1 MKRKITAI
9 ALILSILAPFGV
21 AAETE
26 TEYSDAID
34 FVTSNSVMTGDDAG
48 DMHLADPITRAEF
61 VKMLIT
67 AADSAKMDFMVE
79 YYGELSDPAFSD
91 VPKTHWAYDYID
103 KAFKLGF
110 IDGIDSENFCPED
123 NVTYTQAA
131 KIVLEACGLLYA
143 SYPFG
148 YISTAMDSGILT
160 GIDFRP
166 DEAITR
172 QDAAQL
178 MYNAYNSVN
187 DSLLSFEQ
195 YGVWVDKDA
204 SKGIFGYGLF
214 SSEVEVESLGGGSG
228 STSAPGATMPSE
240 SSNAPSNKGGGSRG
254 GSSAGVSSGSA
265 ASTGGAVYHEGSD
278 YETPIVGSG
287 YNGSTSIG
295 GGGGGGG
302 STVAPGG
309 IMEPASPSR
318 YDFGYG
324 TNNMFSGEEYE
335 NFDPNGFR
343 SAKLS
348 PLSTFSIDTDTASYS
363 NMRRFIFLGQ
373 MPQNGSIRTEELI
386 NYFEYDTPEMADDAP
401 FGVTA
406 QLTDCPWSENKLA
419 RITVAGAEAEDDKPS
434 NLVFL
439 IDVSGSMSSYNKL
452 PMLKQAMN
460 MLVDNL
466 GENDTVSIV
475 TYASGTRVALEPTS
489 CTEKDKIKS
498 VIQSL
503 YASGATNGADG
514 LLLAYETIE
523 SSIIDGGNNR
533 IILCSDGDFNVGPS
547 SPEELKAMVT
557 DKRKAGVYLTTMGF
571 GMGNYKDNR
580 MELLADYGNGSYYY
594 IDSLSEA
601 KRVFSDKLDK
611 TLYTVAEDVK
621 LQVEFNPAVVSEYR
635 LIGYENR
642 TLAAEDFANDT
653 VDAGELGAGAS
664 VTAIYELVLNG
675 DETSV
680 GDDGTFRY
688 QSSEYKGTNEVLDV
702 KIRYK
707 NPGGTESIFKEFPV
721 ENKITAA
728 DNDTKFASAAAMLG
742 LKLNGVID
750 VSYNDIVSQAVS
762 SLPLEG
768 TYGSNTADRWELVQL
783 TELLKYIDR

>member
-9 ALILSILAPFGV
+9 TLALSMLASFAPFV
-21 AAETE
+21 TAAEAE
-26 TEYSDAID
+26 KEYSDAID

-48 DMHLADPITRAEF
+48 NMNLSDPITRAEF

-67 AADSAKMDFMVE
+67 AADSEKMDYMVE
-79 YYGELSDPAFSD
+79 YYGNLSDPAFSD
-91 VPKTHWAYDYID
+91 VPKIHWAYDYID

-110 IDGIDSENFCPED
+110 IDGVDSEHFCPED

-131 KIVLEACGLLYA
+131 KIVLEACGLKR
-143 SYPFG
+143 SIGYPFG
-148 YISTAMDSGILT
+148 YISTAMDSSILT
-160 GIDFRP
+160 GIDFKP
-166 DEAITR
+166 DEPITR

-178 MYNAYNSVN
+178 MYNAYKSVN

-195 YGVWVDKDA
+195 SGVWIDENDP
-204 SKGIFGYGLF
+204 SKWIVGYGLF
-214 SSEVEVESLGGGSG
+214 SSELEIESSSSSTGTSNSKGGSASVAAG
-228 STSAPGATMPSE
+228 SVPMQSDSEAATGSSTS
-240 SSNAPSNKGGGSRG
+240 GS
-254 GSSAGVSSGSA
+254 
-265 ASTGGAVYHEGSD
+265 
-278 YETPIVGSG
+278 
-287 YNGSTSIG
+287 G
-295 GGGGGGG
+295 GGGGGGATVSRPSGG
-302 STVAPGG
+302 SGGGSGVRPSGGVADSPGMP
-309 IMEPASPSR
+309 MEPAAPAWEMGGG
-318 YDFGYG
+318 YAFGYG
-324 TNNMFSGEEYE
+324 KNNMFSGEEYE
-335 NFDPNGFR
+335 SYDPNGFR

-363 NMRRFIFLGQ
+363 NMRRFVFLGQ
-373 MPQNGSIRTEELI
+373 MPQNGSVRTEELI
-386 NYFEYDTPEMADDAP
+386 NYFEYDTPKMAEDAP

-439 IDVSGSMSSYNKL
+439 IDVSGSMDSYNKL

-475 TYASGTRVALEPTS
+475 TYASGTRVALEPTN

-503 YASGATNGADG
+503 YAYGATNGADG
-514 LLLAYETIE
+514 LLLAYETIGNK
-523 SSIIDGGNNR
+523 IIDGGNNR

-547 SPEELKAMVT
+547 SPEELKTLVT
-557 DKRKAGVYLTTMGF
+557 DMRKAGVYLTTMGF

-635 LIGYENR
+635 LVGYENR
-642 TLAAEDFANDT
+642 ALAAEDFANDT

-675 DETSV
+675 DGTSN
-680 GDDGTFRY
+680 GDDSTYRY
-688 QSSEYKGTNEVLDV
+688 QSNEYKGTDEVLDV

-707 NPGGTESIFKEFPV
+707 NPGGSESILKEFPV
-721 ENKITAA
+721 KNKITAA
-728 DNDTKFASAAAMLG
+728 DNDTKFAVAAAMLG

-750 VSYNDIVSQAVS
+750 VSYTDIVEQAVS
-762 SLPLEG
+762 SLSLEG
-768 TYGSNTADRWELVQL
+768 TYGSDTADRWELVQL

>member
-9 ALILSILAPFGV
+9 ALALSMLAAFAPLAYFGA

-26 TEYSDAID
+26 KEYTDAID

-48 DMHLADPITRAEF
+48 DMHLSDPITRAEF

-67 AADSAKMDFMVE
+67 AADCKKMDVMLE
-79 YYGELSDPAFSD
+79 HESIMEMTFSD
-91 VPKTHWAYDYID
+91 VPETHWAYDYID

-110 IDGIDSENFCPED
+110 IDGVDSEHFCPED

-178 MYNAYNSVN
+178 MYNTYKSVN

-195 YGVWVDKDA
+195 YGVWVDKDLA
-204 SKGIFGYGLF
+204 KGIFGYGLF
-214 SSEVEVESLGGGSG
+214 STEVETESLGGGSG
-228 STSAPGATMPSE
+228 STPGAPMP
-240 SSNAPSNKGGGSRG
+240 
-254 GSSAGVSSGSA
+254 SGSA
-265 ASTGGAVYHEGSD
+265 SS
-278 YETPIVGSG
+278 
-287 YNGSTSIG
+287 G
-295 GGGGGGG
+295 GGGGGGNRGG
-302 STVAPGG
+302 SAATGG
-309 IMEPASPSR
+309 ISGGITAARPSGDSTDSTGKLFEEAALAAPDMEMVGGYA
-318 YDFGYG
+318 FGYG
-324 TNNMFSGEEYE
+324 KNNMFSGEEYE
-335 NFDPNGFR
+335 SYNPNGFR
-343 SAKLS
+343 SAKLT

-363 NMRRFIFLGQ
+363 NMRRFVFLGH
-373 MPQNGSIRTEELI
+373 MPQNGSIRTEEII
-386 NYFEYDTPEMADDAP
+386 NYFEYDTPDMANDAP

-475 TYASGTRVALEPTS
+475 TYASGTRVALPPTS

-601 KRVFSDKLDK
+601 KRVFADKLDK
-611 TLYTVAEDVK
+611 TLYTIAEDVK

-635 LIGYENR
+635 LVGYENR

-675 DETSV
+675 DGTAE
-680 GDDGTFRY
+680 GDDITYRY
-688 QSSEYKGTNEVLDV
+688 QSSEYKGTDEVLDV

-707 NPGGTESIFKEFPV
+707 NPGGTESILKEFPV
-721 ENKITAA
+721 KNKITAA
-728 DNDTKFASAAAMLG
+728 DNDTKFAAAAAMLG

-750 VSYNDIVSQAVS
+750 VSYNDIVRQAVS
-762 SLPLEG
+762 ALPLEG
-768 TYGSNTADRWELVQL
+768 TYGRDTADRWELVQL

>member
-9 ALILSILAPFGV
+9 ALALSMLAPFG
-21 AAETE
+21 ATAETE
-26 TEYSDAID
+26 KEYSDAID
-34 FVTSNSVMTGDDAG
+34 FVTSNSVMTGDEKG
-48 DMHLADPITRAEF
+48 DMHLSDAITRAEF

-67 AADSAKMDFMVE
+67 AADSKKMDSLLEHRTVKTT
-79 YYGELSDPAFSD
+79 FSD
-91 VPKTHWAYDYID
+91 VPETHWAYDYID

-110 IDGIDSENFCPED
+110 INGMDSDHFCPED
-123 NVTYTQAA
+123 NVTYAQAA
-131 KIVLEACGLLYA
+131 KIVLGVCGLDYYV

-148 YISTAMDSGILT
+148 YISAAMDSGILT

-178 MYNAYNSVN
+178 MYNAYKSVS
-187 DSLLSFEQ
+187 DSLLSFEPS
-195 YGVWVDKDA
+195 GVWVDENEH
-204 SKGIFGYGLF
+204 SKRVAGYGLF
-214 SSEVEVESLGGGSG
+214 SSEVEIESYR
-228 STSAPGATMPSE
+228 TAPTPNG
-240 SSNAPSNKGGGSRG
+240 NKGGGGSTGAISG
-254 GSSAGVSSGSA
+254 GSYS
-265 ASTGGAVYHEGSD
+265 
-278 YETPIVGSG
+278 
-287 YNGSTSIG
+287 G
-295 GGGGGGG
+295 GGGGGYTAGVMPAG
-302 STVAPGG
+302 DSESATGML
-309 IMEPASPSR
+309 MEPGAP
-318 YDFGYG
+318 YPDMGGGYAIG
-324 TNNMFSGEEYE
+324 HNMFSGEEYE
-335 NFDPNGFR
+335 SYDPNGFR

-363 NMRRFIFLGQ
+363 NMRRFVFLGQ
-373 MPQNGSIRTEELI
+373 IPQSGSIRTEELI
-386 NYFEYDTPEMADDAP
+386 NYFEYDTPEMAEDAP

-475 TYASGTRVALEPTS
+475 TYASGTRVALEPTN

-523 SSIIDGGNNR
+523 NRITDGANNR

-547 SPEELKAMVT
+547 SPEELKEMIT
-557 DKRKAGVYLTTMGF
+557 GKRKAGVYLTTMGF

-635 LIGYENR
+635 LVGYENR
-642 TLAAEDFANDT
+642 TLNAEDFANDT

-664 VTAIYELVLNG
+664 VTAIYELVLSSG
-675 DETSV
+675 GTSE
-680 GDDGTFRY
+680 GDDVTYRY
-688 QSSEYKGTNEVLDV
+688 QSSEYKGTNEVFDV

-707 NPGGTESIFKEFPV
+707 NPGGTESILKEFPI

-728 DNDTKFASAAAMLG
+728 DNDTKFAAAAAMLG

-750 VSYNDIVSQAVS
+750 VSYTDIVNQAVS
-762 SLPLEG
+762 ALPLEG